1 MKIFVSICSYRDPLL
16 HYTLES
22 LIENK
27 SNRHEA
33 TYSIL
38 EQIVYKDSLEEL
50 YPELVARPDVV
61 YKRVEPQYSD
71 GVGWARK
78 VNSLNVRDEDFF
90 YQIDSHMVFD
100 ENWDRYLVED
110 YKRGVK
116 KSGSKKVIIDG
127 GTKTYTLTE
136 KFEPYKHI
144 EAYGITT
151 HAKYF
156 MWDRNSILAVHG
168 HHVPPT
174 PDVMPTAHLFAGNL
188 FTHAEW
194 LQNVGINHLSFFDAE
209 EQLLTMTSFEAGY
222 HLYAPTEVKV
232 YHFAGSGE
240 YTTKQWYK
248 PIISMD
254 KYSECVKIS
263 VKQWTDYLEY
273 VQESVLIDYY
283 KYSGV
288 DYINQKIE
296 DRGRDYP
303 ALVSKMNYPLIPGE
317 THVVINKEIEEDTKS
332 NIIVNEEIQDDKG
345 EITNDSTES
354 QTE

>member
-27 SNRHEA
+27 SERHEA

-38 EQIVYKDSLEEL
+38 EQVVYEDSLEKL
-50 YPELVARPDVV
+50 YPDLVARDDVV
-61 YKRVEPQYSD
+61 YKRIDPQFSD

-78 VNSLNVRDEDFF
+78 VNSLNIRDEDFF
-90 YQIDSHMVFD
+90 YQIDSHMLFD
-100 ENWDRYLVED
+100 PNWDRYLVED

-127 GTKTYTLTE
+127 GTKTYTLNEDGT
-136 KFEPYKHI
+136 PHMHV

-156 MWDRNSILAVHG
+156 VWSKDSILAVHG

-174 PDVMPTAHLFAGNL
+174 KDVMPTCHLFAGNL
-188 FTHAEW
+188 FTHVEW
-194 LQNVGINHLSFFDAE
+194 IKNVGINHLSYFDGE
-209 EQLLTMTSFEAGY
+209 EQLLTLTSFEAGY
-222 HLYAPTEVKV
+222 YLYAPTEIHV

-248 PIISMD
+248 PVINMD
-254 KYSECVKIS
+254 KYAECVKLS
-263 VKQWTDYLEY
+263 VRQWTQYLEN

-283 KYSGV
+283 NYCGV
-288 DYINQKIE
+288 DYINKKIE
-296 DRGRDYP
+296 DRTRDYP
-303 ALVSKMNYPLIPGE
+303 ALINKENFRFVENE
-317 THVVINKEIEEDTKS
+317 THV
-332 NIIVNEEIQDDKG
+332 IVDIDEQPIVVENNEPP
-345 EITNDSTES
+345 ND
-354 QTE
+354 Q

>member
-27 SNRHEA
+27 SDRHEA

-38 EQIVYKDSLEEL
+38 EQVVYKDSLEKL
-50 YPELVARPDVV
+50 YPELIARPDVV
-61 YKRVEPQYSD
+61 YKRIDPQYSD

-100 ENWDRYLVED
+100 PNWDRYLVED

-136 KFEPYKHI
+136 KGEPYKHT
-144 EAYGITT
+144 EASGITT
-151 HAKYF
+151 YAKYF
-156 MWDRNSILAVHG
+156 MWDRNSILGVHG
-168 HHVPPT
+168 HHVPATTTVLPT
-174 PDVMPTAHLFAGNL
+174 CHLFAGNL
-188 FTHAEW
+188 FTHTEW
-194 LQNVGINHLSFFDAE
+194 LTNVGINHLSYFDGE

-222 HLYAPTEVKV
+222 YLYAPTEIRV
-232 YHFAGSGE
+232 YHYAGSGE
-240 YTTKQWYK
+240 YTTKQWFK

-254 KYSECVKIS
+254 KYSES
-263 VKQWTDYLEY
+263 VRVSIKQWTDYLENIG
-273 VQESVLIDYY
+273 EDVLTDYF
-283 KYSGV
+283 KYCGV
-288 DYINQKIE
+288 DYINKKIE
-296 DRGRDYP
+296 DRSRDYP
-303 ALVSKMNYPLIPGE
+303 TLISKTDYQMAGSE
-317 THVVINKEIEEDTKS
+317 THIVVDIE
-332 NIIVNEEIQDDKG
+332 NDKG
-345 EITNDSTES
+345 EIADDTGSETE
-354 QTE
+354 

>member
-38 EQIVYKDSLEEL
+38 EQVVYKDSLEKM
-50 YPELVARPDVV
+50 YPELVARPDVI
-61 YKRVEPQYSD
+61 YKRIEPQYSD

-78 VNSLNVRDEDFF
+78 INSFNVRDEDFF
-90 YQIDSHMVFD
+90 YQIDSHMLFD
-100 ENWDRYLVED
+100 PNWDRYLVED

-127 GTKTYTLTE
+127 GTKTYTLDE
-136 KFEPYKHI
+136 EGVPSKHI
-144 EAYGITT
+144 QLDGITT
-151 HAKYF
+151 YAKYF
-156 MWDRNSILAVHG
+156 IWTRNAILGVHG

-174 PDVMPTAHLFAGNL
+174 KDVIETSHLFAGNF
-188 FTHAEW
+188 FTHVDW
-194 LQNVGINHLSFFDAE
+194 LTNVGINHLSYFDGE

-222 HLYAPTEVKV
+222 YMYAPTEIRT

-248 PIISMD
+248 PVISMD
-254 KYSECVKIS
+254 KYSECVRVS
-263 VKQWTDYLEY
+263 LKQWTDYLEN
-273 VQESVLIDYY
+273 VSEDVLVDYF
-283 KYSGV
+283 KYCGV
-288 DYINQKIE
+288 DYINEKIE
-296 DRGRDYP
+296 DRTRDYP
-303 ALVSKMNYPLIPGE
+303 ALIHKTQYAMAETE
-317 THVVINKEIEEDTKS
+317 THIVVDNDESEIANDTGSETK
-332 NIIVNEEIQDDKG
+332 
-345 EITNDSTES
+345 
-354 QTE
+354 

>member
-27 SNRHEA
+27 SDRHEA

-38 EQIVYKDSLEEL
+38 EQVVYKDSLEKL

-127 GTKTYTLTE
+127 ATKTYTLTE

-144 EAYGITT
+144 EASGITT

-156 MWDRNSILAVHG
+156 MWDKSYILPVHG

-174 PDVMPTAHLFAGNL
+174 PDGVERPNRSVPPL
-188 FTHAEW
+188 
-194 LQNVGINHLSFFDAE
+194 D
-209 EQLLTMTSFEAGY
+209 
-222 HLYAPTEVKV
+222 
-232 YHFAGSGE
+232 
-240 YTTKQWYK
+240 
-248 PIISMD
+248 
-254 KYSECVKIS
+254 CVPLPPLPPDI
-263 VKQWTDYLEY
+263 
-273 VQESVLIDYY
+273 
-283 KYSGV
+283 
-288 DYINQKIE
+288 
-296 DRGRDYP
+296 
-303 ALVSKMNYPLIPGE
+303 LIPPSSVTNGNV
-317 THVVINKEIEEDTKS
+317 TLSRWSSSSPPGGPPPAHVAPACRTFLS
-332 NIIVNEEIQDDKG
+332 QHSLNIPKVCPEFTVLWPQVG
-345 EITNDSTES
+345 FT
-354 QTE
+354 

>member
-38 EQIVYKDSLEEL
+38 EQVVYKDSLEKL
-50 YPELVARPDVV
+50 YPELIARPDVV
-61 YKRVEPQYSD
+61 YKRIDPQYSD

-78 VNSLNVRDEDFF
+78 VNSLNLRDEDFF
-90 YQIDSHMVFD
+90 YQIDSHMLFD
-100 ENWDRYLVED
+100 PNWDRYLIED

-127 GTKTYTLTE
+127 ATKTYTLDE
-136 KFEPYKHI
+136 NGVPLPHI
-144 EAYGITT
+144 EGGGITT

-156 MWDRNSILAVHG
+156 AWDRNFLLGVHG

-174 PDVMPTAHLFAGNL
+174 PDVMPTCHCFAGNF

-194 LQNVGINHLSFFDAE
+194 LTNVGINHLAYFDGE

-222 HLYAPTEVKV
+222 YLYAPTEVHV
-232 YHFAGSGE
+232 YHFVGSGE
-240 YTTKQWYK
+240 YTTKQWFK
-248 PIISMD
+248 PVISME
-254 KYSECVKIS
+254 KYG
-263 VKQWTDYLEY
+263 EY
-273 VQESVLIDYY
+273 VQLSIAQWKKYLENVPESVLIDYY
-283 KYSGV
+283 KYCGV
-288 DYINQKIE
+288 DYIEQKIE
-296 DRGRDYP
+296 DRSRDYP
-303 ALVSKMNYPLIPGE
+303 ALINKTHFPLME
-317 THVVINKEIEEDTKS
+317 NEHFVVINSEEPKEELKE
-332 NIIVNEEIQDDKG
+332 
-345 EITNDSTES
+345 NDL
-354 QTE
+354 

>member
-27 SNRHEA
+27 SDRHEA
-33 TYSIL
+33 MYSIL
-38 EQIVYKDSLEEL
+38 EQVVYKDSLEKL
-50 YPELVARPDVV
+50 YPELVAREDVI
-61 YKRVEPQYSD
+61 YKRIDPQYSD

-78 VNSLNVRDEDFF
+78 INSFNVRDEDFF
-90 YQIDSHMVFD
+90 YQIDSHMLFD
-100 ENWDRYLVED
+100 PNWDRYLVED

-127 GTKTYTLTE
+127 ATKTYTLDENGVPT
-136 KFEPYKHI
+136 KHI
-144 EAYGITT
+144 EVNGITT

-156 MWDRNSILAVHG
+156 IWGKYSILGVHG

-174 PDVMPTAHLFAGNL
+174 KDVMPTCHLFAGNL
-188 FTHAEW
+188 FTHTEW
-194 LQNVGINHLSFFDAE
+194 LTNVGINHMSYFDGE

-222 HLYAPTEVKV
+222 YLYAPTEVHV

-248 PIISMD
+248 PVISMV
-254 KYSECVKIS
+254 KYGHMVELAI
-263 VKQWTDYLEY
+263 KQWTQYLEH

-283 KYSGV
+283 NYCGV

-296 DRGRDYP
+296 DRSRDYP
-303 ALVSKMNYPLIPGE
+303 SLINKTLYPFVENE
-317 THVVINKEIEEDTKS
+317 THV
-332 NIIVNEEIQDDKG
+332 IVNNEINETDD
-345 EITNDSTES
+345 
-354 QTE
+354 

>member
-38 EQIVYKDSLEEL
+38 EQVVYKDSLEKL
-50 YPELVARPDVV
+50 YPDLVARPDVI
-61 YKRVEPQYSD
+61 YKRIDPQFSD

-90 YQIDSHMVFD
+90 YQIDSHMLFD
-100 ENWDRYLVED
+100 PNWDRYLVED

-116 KSGSKKVIIDG
+116 KSGSNRVIIDG
-127 GTKTYTLTE
+127 GTKTYTLDE
-136 KFEPYKHI
+136 NNVPHKHI
-144 EAYGITT
+144 NADEITT
-151 HAKYF
+151 YAKYYI
-156 MWDRNSILAVHG
+156 WASHNLLGVHG
-168 HHVPPT
+168 HHVPATSDVLPT
-174 PDVMPTAHLFAGNL
+174 VHLFAGNL
-188 FTHAEW
+188 FTHIEW
-194 LQNVGINHLSFFDAE
+194 LTNVGINHLSYFDGE

-222 HLYAPTEVKV
+222 YLYAPTEVHV

-240 YTTKQWYK
+240 YTTKQWFE
-248 PIISMD
+248 PVITMD
-254 KYSECVKIS
+254 KYSECVKTSIQ
-263 VKQWTDYLEY
+263 QWTEYLEN
-273 VQESVLIDYY
+273 VSEDVLTDYF

-296 DRGRDYP
+296 DRSRDYP
-303 ALVSKMNYPLIPGE
+303 ALISKTEYPIMPSE
-317 THVVINKEIEEDTKS
+317 THVVVDTE
-332 NIIVNEEIQDDKG
+332 NDKG
-345 EITNDSTES
+345 EITDDTGSETE
-354 QTE
+354 